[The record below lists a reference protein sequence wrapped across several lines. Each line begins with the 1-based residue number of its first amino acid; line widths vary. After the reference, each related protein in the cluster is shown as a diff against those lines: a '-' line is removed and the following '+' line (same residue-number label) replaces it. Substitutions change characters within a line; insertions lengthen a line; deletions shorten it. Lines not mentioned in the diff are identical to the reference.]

1 MNSVLLDAG
10 EPEPPLPPNRELRH
24 RTPSQEVRR
33 AFLDAATALLEEEGL
48 SALTIRAVATRAGA
62 APQSLYNRF
71 GDKQGLLTA
80 IAEEHF
86 SDLARAMGEIT
97 EPDPR
102 ERLRLAGTIV
112 HDLLTAHPRSYDLM
126 WAVPPGPATRDAFA
140 HLVRMVEYGQAAGAF
155 IPGQAASL
163 ASAIWASINGA
174 ITVEVRQARAQ
185 TGSGEGVSVIDF
197 QLVLDIILCG
207 VCTG

>member
-1 MNSVLLDAG
+1 MNSVPLDAG
-10 EPEPPLPPNRELRH
+10 EPVQPFPPSRELRH
-24 RTPSQEVRR
+24 RTRSQDVRQ
-33 AFLDAATALLEEEGL
+33 ALLDAATALLEEEGL

-71 GDKQGLLTA
+71 GDKQGLLAA

-86 SDLARAMGEIT
+86 SDLARAMAAIT
-97 EPDPR
+97 EPEPR

-126 WAVPPGPATRDAFA
+126 WTVPPGPATRDAFA

-155 IPGQAASL
+155 IPGDAASL

-174 ITVEVRQARAQ
+174 ITVEVRQGRAQ
-185 TGSGEGVSVIDF
+185 AGAGEGVSVIDF
-197 QLVLDIILCG
+197 QLVLDIILRG
-207 VCTG
+207 VCNG

>member
-1 MNSVLLDAG
+1 MQSLSPSR
-10 EPEPPLPPNRELRH
+10 EPRR
-24 RTPSQEVRR
+24 RTRSQEVRQVL
-33 AFLDAATALLEEEGL
+33 LDAATALLEEEGL
-48 SALTIRAVATRAGA
+48 SALTIRAVATRAGV

-71 GDKQGLLTA
+71 GDKQGLLAA

-86 SDLARAMGEIT
+86 SDLARAMAAIT
-97 EPDPR
+97 EPEPR
-102 ERLRLAGTIV
+102 KRLRVAGMIV

-155 IPGQAASL
+155 VPGDAASL

-174 ITVEVRQARAQ
+174 ITIEVRQGRAQ
-185 TGSGEGVSVIDF
+185 AGAGEGVSVIDF
-197 QLVLDIILCG
+197 QLVLDIILRG
-207 VCTG
+207 VSTD

>member
-1 MNSVLLDAG
+1 MRS
-10 EPEPPLPPNRELRH
+10 LPPNREPRR
-24 RTPSQEVRR
+24 RTRSHEVRR
-33 AFLDAATALLEEEGL
+33 VLLDAATALLEEEGL
-48 SALTIRAVATRAGA
+48 SALTIRAVATRAGV

-71 GDKQGLLTA
+71 GDKQGLLAA

-86 SDLARAMGEIT
+86 SDLAHAMAAIT
-97 EPDPR
+97 EPEPR
-102 ERLRLAGTIV
+102 KRLRVAGTIV

-155 IPGQAASL
+155 IPGDAASL

-174 ITVEVRQARAQ
+174 ITIEVRQGRAQ
-185 TGSGEGVSVIDF
+185 AGAGESVSVIDF
-197 QLVLDIILCG
+197 QLVLDIILRG
-207 VCTG
+207 VSTD